1 MACGKLSENLY
12 SGKKAGH
19 ECRSRA
25 CPRRVALWFL
35 RVCGGVR
42 DEKEAFHQRHWHLFR
57 CASLFFARG
66 VLLRVAYGRAKKIF
80 CISAYTK
87 MQLKEAG
94 ISQSKLEV
102 VHLGTSDLPKAS
114 EQYIQEVRESNNIP
128 DAAYPIIL
136 TVG

>member
-1 MACGKLSENLY
+1 MNVDLVHALDAWPYGFYGFAAVFGTKKKLFINGIGTYSVAPLY
-12 SGKKAGH
+12 S
-19 ECRSRA
+19 
-25 CPRRVALWFL
+25 
-35 RVCGGVR
+35 
-42 DEKEAFHQRHWHLFR
+42 
-57 CASLFFARG
+57 FARG